1 MSSHTMDHEYG
12 RARARAAGELEYM
25 QFFSRVFNKTII
37 PLALVGY
44 EIVNIVKGFK
54 LGEWSL
60 LF

>member
-1 MSSHTMDHEYG
+1 MDHEYG